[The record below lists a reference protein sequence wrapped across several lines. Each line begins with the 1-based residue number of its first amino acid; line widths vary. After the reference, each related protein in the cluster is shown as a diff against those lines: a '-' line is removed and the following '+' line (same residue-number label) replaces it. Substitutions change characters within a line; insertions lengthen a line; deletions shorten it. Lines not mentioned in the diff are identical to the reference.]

1 MRFLGNIR
9 LRYTKTETQGLT
21 ILEENHYYPF
31 GLKHNGYNSDYKIF
45 EFNDGT
51 NTVVLTPVTPNRK
64 ETYKYKYGGKELQSE
79 FGIEMY
85 DFGARNYDPALGRW
99 MNIDPLAEKMR
110 RHSPYN
116 YAFNNP
122 IYFIDPDGMAPKPS
136 EDDNEESLRDRV
148 NAIAQMTRV
157 NTSGNDALQ
166 VDSLAGNNSS
176 EEGGSD
182 DSGSD
187 ASGED
192 GEPIDP
198 PKYKKGDF
206 TRMMLK
212 SIVNSSQDWS
222 ANQLLIGNAV
232 TSAGAP
238 LIDKS
243 SSLAKA
249 IFPKSK
255 VVGDASRNTSLSS
268 LFASRV
274 LSNKGSWS
282 WLPKATSL
290 GGQIGRVVPII
301 GYILTGYDIATFPW
315 SAAFKDYTIRGAYES
330 VYRINNMTNKNL
342 NSNNWSVF
350 PTGPKEKP

>member
-31 GLKHNGYNSDYKIF
+31 GLKHNGFNSDHKIF

-64 ETYKYKYGGKELQSE
+64 EAYKYKYGGKELQSE

-85 DFGARNYDPALGRW
+85 DFGARNYDSALGRW

-176 EEGGSD
+176 EEGGENDSESD
-182 DSGSD
+182 DSEEGSGCD
-187 ASGED
+187 
-192 GEPIDP
+192 DP
-198 PKYKKGDF
+198 PCKKGRGLPSSHENIDSMSNSGYNSF
-206 TRMMLK
+206 EQNLVLK
-212 SIVNSSQDWS
+212 KEN
-222 ANQLLIGNAV
+222 LL
-232 TSAGAP
+232 
-238 LIDKS
+238 L
-243 SSLAKA
+243 
-249 IFPKSK
+249 
-255 VVGDASRNTSLSS
+255 
-268 LFASRV
+268 
-274 LSNKGSWS
+274 
-282 WLPKATSL
+282 
-290 GGQIGRVVPII
+290 
-301 GYILTGYDIATFPW
+301 Y
-315 SAAFKDYTIRGAYES
+315 
-330 VYRINNMTNKNL
+330 
-342 NSNNWSVF
+342 
-350 PTGPKEKP
+350 